1 MKYCL
6 DNGYAIASF
15 HSDDDMD
22 NAKSVFQ
29 SSSCN
34 VVYIGAER
42 WMDADGTLRWKWL
55 DNSAWD
61 YEYKSRSGENWI
73 NPNGDETV
81 IAWNKDDEDHGWQD
95 WAQGLERLGV
105 ICQKT
110 TGILY
115 S

>member
-1 MKYCL
+1 
-6 DNGYAIASF
+6 
-15 HSDDDMD
+15 MD
-22 NAKSVFQ
+22 KAKSEIQ

-42 WMDADGTLRWKWL
+42 WTDAIGTLRWKWL
-55 DNSAWD
+55 DKSAWD
-61 YEYKSRSGENWI
+61 YEYKSSDWI
-73 NPNGDETV
+73 HPNGDETV
-81 IAWNKDDEDHGWQD
+81 IAWNKDDEDYGWQD
-95 WAQGLERLGV
+95 WGQGLDQLGV